1 MASSGLVSNPAR
13 GETEAWDKRVHHL
26 LPLLYLNIAYIV
38 YTVFASGRILFSS
51 PLIFIV
57 IFIFMFLIINLIL
70 RSNKL
75 SFSFN

>member
-1 MASSGLVSNPAR
+1 MASSVLVSNPAR

-38 YTVFASGRILFSS
+38 YTVFASGRICFLSFFFIYV
-51 PLIFIV
+51 PLY
-57 IFIFMFLIINLIL
+57 LIL

-75 SFSFN
+75 SFLFK